1 MSDYR
6 LAVAGLVVLVCLT
19 GCGGSGP
26 FEYIPV
32 TGQITYE
39 DGSVIPAKSWRVIF
53 TALDHN
59 DPNVRPRPA
68 TASIDPATG
77 KFDSATSYKYG
88 DGLVP
93 GKHRVALAALD
104 ASGKE
109 LKLFPKEYGDTRESP
124 LIIDTANLPLEIKV
138 PKP

>member
-1 MSDYR
+1 MLSTRR
-6 LAVAGLVVLVCLT
+6 LVILALLGLVV
-19 GCGGSGP
+19 GCGDSGP

-32 TGQITYE
+32 TGTITYE
-39 DGSVIPAKSWRVIF
+39 DGSVVPAKSWRVIF

-59 DPNVRPRPA
+59 DPKVRPRPA
-68 TASIDPATG
+68 TAGVDPATG
-77 KFDSATSYKYG
+77 KFDTVTSYKYG

-93 GKHRVALAALD
+93 GRHRVALAALD

-109 LKLFPKEYGDTRESP
+109 MQLFPKEYSNVRESP
-124 LIIDTANLPLEIKV
+124 LIVDTANLPLEIKV